1 MKFKIFDSIY
11 VTTLIGITIA
21 LFLLSAVFTGFFL
34 SQGIR
39 LQEEGL
45 QKRGNSLAANA
56 AALGEL
62 GVFSDNRE
70 MLQQLIDNMMQEK
83 DVTEISFYNAQ
94 TQLIT
99 GNSRYGTIEQSLERG
114 AQNDIVGWTA
124 VEAGVGYASYYF
136 TAPVFSEQHSSA
148 LDLFS
153 DAPGSAKVVI
163 IGWAKVELSG
173 KAIAEENRK
182 LVIRSLAI
190 ALFIVLSVSALTY
203 LFLSRQIGRPLRR
216 LMGAVKEIGRGN
228 FSQNIDVNVSNEIGV
243 LASEFNRMSL
253 SLKEREEELLK
264 LAKAVEGAEDVIAIA
279 DVDGYIVYVNPAFE
293 TLTGYGRDEA
303 LNTPLVSYALSEEGQ
318 DEAAVSIKTAI
329 EMGVAR
335 NMVVKGRKK
344 DGTPTLVAETISP
357 IYNEKGERV
366 FSLMIARDISE
377 RDRLEK
383 SLIQSQKMEAIGTLA
398 GGVAH
403 DFNNIL
409 AGIMGYNGLLQGR
422 LAGQGGKV
430 TEYLQAVENLTGRAA
445 SLTQQLLGFAR
456 RGKYKIETLSMNT
469 LVEELI
475 GFLGETF
482 DRRITIHRHLA
493 PGLPDV
499 LADGNQIHQVLLNM
513 CINARDAMPDGGILT
528 LETYPI
534 ELDKA
539 SADRYG
545 YEVRPGRY
553 VELIIADTG
562 TGMDEAT
569 RKRIFEPFFTTKD
582 PGKGTGLGL
591 AMVFGIV
598 KNHGGFINVYSEP
611 GIGSSFKIYLPT
623 SDREGNND
631 EKQGERAMIRGNE
644 TILVIDDEPFL
655 RDVLGEMLASA
666 GYTVV
671 SAENGEKGIA
681 LLAEDAHKFDM
692 VILDLIMPGM
702 SGKKSFEAIKELRS
716 DLKVLISS
724 GYGQDG
730 DIQEMLDNGA
740 SGFIQKPY
748 LQNTILEKI
757 HGVLTN

>member
-11 VTTLIGITIA
+11 TTTLIGIMGS
-21 LFLLSAVFTGFFL
+21 LFLMAAVFTAFFL

-39 LQEEGL
+39 IQEEGL
-45 QKRGNSLAANA
+45 LKRGNSLAANA
-56 AALGEL
+56 AAMGEL
-62 GVFSDNRE
+62 GVFSGNRE
-70 MLQQLIDNMMQEK
+70 MLQQLIENIMQGK
-83 DVTEISFYNAQ
+83 DVTEVSFYDEKK
-94 TQLIT
+94 QLLS
-99 GNSRYGTIEQSLERG
+99 GNRRNGTISQSIET
-114 AQNDIVGWTA
+114 DIVAWRGLDDKDA
-124 VEAGVGYASYYF
+124 PNSYSF
-136 TAPVFSEQHSSA
+136 IAPVFSEQHSSA

-153 DAPGSAKVVI
+153 DAPGSANVVT
-163 IGWAKVELSG
+163 IGWVRIELSG
-173 KAIAEENRK
+173 KGISEENRR

-190 ALFIVLSVSALTY
+190 ALFIVLSASAMMY
-203 LFLSRQIGRPLRR
+203 FFLSRQIGRPLRR
-216 LMGAVKEIGRGN
+216 LMGAVKEIGQGN
-228 FSQNIDVNVSNEIGV
+228 LSQNINVNVSNEIGV

-264 LAKAVEGAEDVIAIA
+264 LAKAVDGAEDVIAIA
-279 DVDGYIVYVNPAFE
+279 DVDGYLVYVNPAFE

-303 LNTPLVSYALSEEGQ
+303 LNTPLASYALSEEGQ
-318 DEAAVSIKTAI
+318 DEAAASIKTAI

-344 DGTPTLVAETISP
+344 DGAPTLVAETISP
-357 IYNEKGERV
+357 IYSEKGERV
-366 FSLMIARDISE
+366 YSLMIARDISE

-383 SLIQSQKMEAIGTLA
+383 SLMQSQKMEAIGTLA
-398 GGVAH
+398 GGIAH
-403 DFNNIL
+403 DFNNLL

-422 LAGQGGKV
+422 LAGEGGKV
-430 TEYLQAVENLTGRAA
+430 AEYLKAIENLTGRAA

-456 RGKYKIETLSMNT
+456 RGKYKIEALNMNT
-469 LVEELI
+469 LAEELI

-482 DRRITIHRHLA
+482 DRRITINRHLA

-499 LADGNQIHQVLLNM
+499 LADGNQIHQVLLNI
-513 CINARDAMPDGGILT
+513 CINARDAMPEGGALT
-528 LETYPI
+528 LETCPI

-545 YEVRPGRY
+545 YDVRPGRY
-553 VELIIADTG
+553 VEVIISDTG
-562 TGMDEAT
+562 TGMDDAT

-582 PGKGTGLGL
+582 LGKGTGLGL

-631 EKQGERAMIRGNE
+631 EKQGEGTMIRGNE
-644 TILVIDDEPFL
+644 TILVIDDESFL
-655 RDVLGEMLASA
+655 RDVLGEMLTSA

-671 SAENGEKGIA
+671 SAENGEKGVA
-681 LLAEDAHKFDM
+681 LLAEDAQKFDM

-702 SGKKSFEAIKELRS
+702 SGKKSFEVIKGLRP

-730 DIQEMLDNGA
+730 DVQEMLDNGA

-757 HGVLTN
+757 HDVLTN